1 MYPVHVMIDS
11 IMITYLIIAYDLT
24 FFCFIFLPQNGQL
37 LVDAAY
43 NNNTEKVRLL
53 LDGGANASTTTWVNQ
68 PT

>member
-24 FFCFIFLPQNGQL
+24 FFWFIFLSQNGQL

-53 LDGGANASTTTWVNQ
+53 LGGGANASTTTWVNQ